1 MYIYHTIMPY
11 EVIHKKDM
19 RINTIICVLDNGCI
33 LTCNYNDF
41 ASPKKK
47 LELFCYIKKDDKW
60 KKIFAD
66 DIYTHE
72 MWKYYRKLHKKF
84 KSKGNSPKK
93 KLELFCYIKKDDKW
107 KKIFADDI
115 YTHEMW
121 KYYRKLHKKFKSKG
135 NIDYAQMMKHD
146 RKQKHGSGGSRIFN
160 GSVTDYECTKYPM
173 HDFPRS
179 RYVQWN

>member
-41 ASPKKK
+41 A
-47 LELFCYIKKDDKW
+47 
-60 KKIFAD
+60 
-66 DIYTHE
+66 
-72 MWKYYRKLHKKF
+72 
-84 KSKGNSPKK
+84 SPKK